1 MDSLPLAGIILISFF
16 MIFAVHQISRVVIG
30 ENADT
35 YPSGILIAGGIF
47 YAATNDISSGIAAS
61 LSATTGHYLSVFL
74 CKRFHWHEKNRP

>member
-35 YPSGILIAGGIF
+35 YPSGILIAGGLF

-61 LSATTGHYLSVFL
+61 LSASTGH
-74 CKRFHWHEKNRP
+74 